1 MRSTYIFI
9 LSCMYCTLL
18 TIIIYHNILN
28 VNNFLL
34 FYLFIFYLQTDNI
47 YNNTRFSVSDRQ
59 IANPL
64 YNASLQSPDSITGYS
79 MEEQTIDIE
88 EQKK

>member
-1 MRSTYIFI
+1 MLIYIIYYNILNIKYIFI
-9 LSCMYCTLL
+9 L
-18 TIIIYHNILN
+18 
-28 VNNFLL
+28 
-34 FYLFIFYLQTDNI
+34 QTDNV

>member
-1 MRSTYIFI
+1 MKKIF
-9 LSCMYCTLL
+9 
-18 TIIIYHNILN
+18 
-28 VNNFLL
+28 FLL
-34 FYLFIFYLQTDNI
+34 KFLQTDHI

-79 MEEQTIDIE
+79 MDEQTIDIE

>member
-1 MRSTYIFI
+1 MSLKFI
-9 LSCMYCTLL
+9 
-18 TIIIYHNILN
+18 I
-28 VNNFLL
+28 
-34 FYLFIFYLQTDNI
+34 LQTDNI
-47 YNNTRFSVSDRQ
+47 YNNTRFSASDRQ

-79 MEEQTIDIE
+79 MDEQPIDIE

>member
-1 MRSTYIFI
+1 MNKLYRYLII
-9 LSCMYCTLL
+9 VTLFL
-18 TIIIYHNILN
+18 IYN
-28 VNNFLL
+28 
-34 FYLFIFYLQTDNI
+34 LQTDNI

-79 MEEQTIDIE
+79 MDEQTLDIE